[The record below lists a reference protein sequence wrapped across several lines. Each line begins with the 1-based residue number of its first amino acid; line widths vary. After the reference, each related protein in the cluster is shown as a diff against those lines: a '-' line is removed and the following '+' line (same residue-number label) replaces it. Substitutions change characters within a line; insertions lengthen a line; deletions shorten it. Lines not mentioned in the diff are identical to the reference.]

1 MQDKSKSRTGKLE
14 RAYENGCTSYG
25 HDVNNTTPRNRNT
38 NCRNR
43 LRCNQLSVND
53 TNIPH
58 ITLNNGNTTL
68 MIDTGSQGNIIKFHK
83 IPTHLKNEINYEKK
97 ITLVRINNAIA
108 TTLGTLYIKTLN
120 YENNFSTL

>member
-1 MQDKSKSRTGKLE
+1 
-14 RAYENGCTSYG
+14 
-25 HDVNNTTPRNRNT
+25 
-38 NCRNR
+38 
-43 LRCNQLSVND
+43 
-53 TNIPH
+53 
-58 ITLNNGNTTL
+58 